1 MNLLIVSAS
10 QRSPSQSRKMAAY
23 LLAVIEQYRWFE
35 RVEVLDLGRHP
46 LPLWDQG
53 VWEGDPKW
61 QKILPPVRRQVT
73 EADAYVFIIP
83 EWNGMATPAMK
94 NFTLFWGERETG
106 HKPALLIGVS
116 SEPNGQYPIAD
127 MRAFGLKNN
136 KWVFIP
142 DHLVIR
148 HVDRY
153 FNTPGPVDEHEKFL
167 RDRIVYSLKE
177 LHAYAELLNRF
188 RERWVFDDRFK
199 YAP

>member
-1 MNLLIVSAS
+1 MKVLIIAAS
-10 QRSPSQSRKMAAY
+10 QRYPSQSRKVAGY
-23 LLAVIEQYRWFE
+23 LLAAIEQHGFFDQMDL
-35 RVEVLDLGRHP
+35 LDLGQHP

-53 VWEGDPKW
+53 VWECDTKW
-61 QKILPPVRRQVT
+61 QKILPPVKERVHT
-73 EADAYVFIIP
+73 ADAYIFIIP

-106 HKPALLIGVS
+106 HKPVLLIGVS

-142 DHLVIR
+142 DHVIIR

-153 FNTPGPVDEHEKFL
+153 FNKAEAVDENEKLL
-167 RDRIVYSLKE
+167 RDQLFYALKE
-177 LHAYAELLNRF
+177 LKAYAGALKTV
-188 RERWVFDDRFK
+188 REQWIFDDRFK